1 MDDEQKVMTM
11 KIVLR
16 AEEIRAEEI
25 RKKHIDRGCQVCCDR
40 EQFNDEND
48 EKEVNYGK

>member
-1 MDDEQKVMTM
+1 MDNEKIMLM
-11 KIVLR
+11 KIALR
-16 AEEIRAEEI
+16 AEEV

-48 EKEVNYGK
+48 EKEVN

>member
-1 MDDEQKVMTM
+1 MDDKVMIM
-11 KIVLR
+11 RIALR
-16 AEEIRAEEI
+16 VEEV

-48 EKEVNYGK
+48 EKEVN

>member
-1 MDDEQKVMTM
+1 MDNEQKVMTM
-11 KIVLR
+11 RIVLR

-40 EQFNDEND
+40 QQLND
-48 EKEVNYGK
+48 EKEVN

>member
-1 MDDEQKVMTM
+1 MDNE
-11 KIVLR
+11 KIILMRIVQRAEALR
-16 AEEIRAEEI
+16 AEEV

-48 EKEVNYGK
+48 EKEVKNGE